1 MDTLTSISLVA
12 DVIGIVGAVFAL
24 FAWQQARQIRQE
36 LESEKQRQNRTIKIV
51 LSYGDEK
58 IELPVP
64 LLRTELTRQEVL
76 GRIGMIPRKTKAPY
90 SIRYLNTMDFWEQL
104 TQVMEG
110 PGDGIISISL
120 KEEELEQFDLPR

>member
-1 MDTLTSISLVA
+1 
-12 DVIGIVGAVFAL
+12 
-24 FAWQQARQIRQE
+24 
-36 LESEKQRQNRTIKIV
+36 V

-90 SIRYLNTMDFWEQL
+90 SIRYLNTVDFWEQL

-110 PGDGIISISL
+110 TGDGIISISL
-120 KEEELEQFDLPR
+120 KEEELEQFDLQR